1 MGPRDRG
8 GIRHNSH
15 SPKSTTRGMV
25 QRAGRRFE
33 GASLRLQRV
42 QGVLALPGMGNRRR
56 RLLHCSGNEQ
66 QGPHEGD
73 RRCGRRPHLFH
84 RCERARA
91 VRELEGACWPD
102 LGDKDRGDRD
112 ACLEGNFS
120 VFPGPGQGVGTLV
133 CGREH
138 PLSCLQGLDGGGGV
152 KMLVQDVALRWA
164 GLFPKV
170 SQQAQSMCR
179 RTQSSEKLE
188 TEIFMWFLLFL
199 DVSN

>member
-15 SPKSTTRGMV
+15 SPKSTTGGMV

-42 QGVLALPGMGNRRR
+42 QGVLALPGMGNRRC

-66 QGPHEGD
+66 QGPHERD
-73 RRCGRRPHLFH
+73 RRRGRRPHLYH

-120 VFPGPGQGVGTLV
+120 VFPGPGRGVGTLV
-133 CGREH
+133 RGREH
-138 PLSCLQGLDGGGGV
+138 PLSCLQGLDRGWGCEDACARCCSEVG
-152 KMLVQDVALRWA
+152 RS
-164 GLFPKV
+164 FPQGEPTGRV
-170 SQQAQSMCR
+170 
-179 RTQSSEKLE
+179 
-188 TEIFMWFLLFL
+188 
-199 DVSN
+199 DVSLNSVFREAGNRDFYVVSFIFRC